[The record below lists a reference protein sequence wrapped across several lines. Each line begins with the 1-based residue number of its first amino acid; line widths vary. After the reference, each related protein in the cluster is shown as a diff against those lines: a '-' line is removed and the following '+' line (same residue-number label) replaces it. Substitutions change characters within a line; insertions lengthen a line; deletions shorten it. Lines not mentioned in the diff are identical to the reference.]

1 MYEQKYKHYSE
12 RNLNDRQLEEM
23 LERRR
28 KMKLNFTKP
37 NPHRF
42 DEK

>member
-1 MYEQKYKHYSE
+1 MYEQRYQHHTARK
-12 RNLNDRQLEEM
+12 LNEKQLEEM

-37 NPHRF
+37 DPYRY
-42 DEK
+42 EK